1 MKKDLKWRSLSKKTI
16 AIVLVAV
23 CCTVAVLLKE
33 PVRAFA
39 VHAFTKNINQNE
51 EVKWQSTIFGVST
64 SKENNTISLDDV
76 NKTVTINAGSKD
88 GSKTGGKITGSND
101 GMSYYYT
108 EIDPSQNFE
117 LSATVKVNYFEK
129 KSPDYQAGFGIM
141 ARDALGIKDDASL
154 SPSNM
159 VLVGGYEGKVE
170 SVFRNGVTKDLSDKI
185 VMEGQHEFSKRPAND
200 GTATYKLSLKK
211 TNTGYIACVDDGEAQ
226 TYYRPKQLEV
236 LDNKKIYVG
245 FFAARVA
252 SITVSDIDF
261 KTTKASSDPAG
272 VAEPEKVVTPSIN
285 VVSSNLS
292 SKSKYDLDLKAT
304 VNGNVNVKQGDKVVY
319 DGKIEKDT
327 ALKIDT
333 TIEKGDNT
341 FNIKYTP
348 NKEAGNTNVD
358 PIEEVHNVTFKNY
371 GVENGDI
378 YVAPNGKADG
388 KGTIED
394 PIDIY
399 SATNYTNDGQ
409 TIKIKGGVYNLT
421 SPIVID
427 KNNSGIYG
435 KVKTLTSYDN
445 ERAIF
450 DFGKVSNGF
459 TLEGDYWK
467 VYGIDVTN
475 TKDKNHGFTVSG
487 NNNVVERVKTYKNG
501 DTGLQISG
509 DLNDSKE
516 NWPKNNLILNCDSY
530 DNMDA
535 AMNNADGF
543 AAKISSGEG
552 NIFRGCIS
560 HNNCDDGWD
569 LFTKLENGTIGAIT
583 IENCVAYG
591 NGTLSDGTVTKGD
604 GNGFKLGGEGIS
616 VKNVLKNSLA
626 FNNNATGI
634 TGNSNPAIIVENS
647 KSVDNKKANYGL
659 DYYTNAKLDYSL
671 TKNISIRTKDGE
683 KDSIPDMVLSEDNY
697 FYDGTSAKNKSGVE
711 LKISRFKSVQMPSV
725 VERDNDGNIV
735 LGDYMKE

>member
-1 MKKDLKWRSLSKKTI
+1 MKKYFKGKSLSKRTI
-16 AIVLVAV
+16 AIVFIAV
-23 CCTVAVLLKE
+23 CCIAAVSFKE
-33 PVRAFA
+33 PIKAFA
-39 VHAFTKNINQNE
+39 PNIFVDNINQNKD
-51 EVKWQSTIFGVST
+51 VKWHSIIFGVST
-64 SKENNTISLDDV
+64 SKENNTITLDDA

-108 EIDPSQNFE
+108 EIDPYQNFE
-117 LSATVKVNYFEK
+117 LSASVKVNYFEK
-129 KSPDYQAGFGIM
+129 KSPDNQAGFGIM
-141 ARDALGIKDDASL
+141 ARDVLGIKDDASL
-154 SPSNM
+154 SPSNV
-159 VLVGGYEGKVE
+159 VLVGGYKGKVE

-185 VMEGQHEFSKRPAND
+185 VMEGEYEFSKRPPND
-200 GTATYKLSLKK
+200 GTATYRLSLKK

-236 LDNKKIYVG
+236 LDSKKIYVG

-252 SITVSDIDF
+252 SIAVSDIDF
-261 KTTKASSDPAG
+261 KTTNASSDPNG
-272 VAEPEKVVTPSIN
+272 VPEPEKVVKPSIN
-285 VVSSNLS
+285 IVSSNIS
-292 SKSKYDLDLKAT
+292 SKSKYELNLKAT
-304 VNGNVNVKQGDKVVY
+304 INGNVNIKQGDKVIY
-319 DGKIEKDT
+319 DGKIENNT
-327 ALKIDT
+327 PLKIHT
-333 TIEKGDNT
+333 IIEKGDNA

-348 NKEAGNTNVD
+348 NKEVGNTNID

-371 GVENGDI
+371 GVPNGDI

-388 KGTIED
+388 KGTKED

-409 TIKIKGGVYNLT
+409 TIKIKGGIYNLT

-427 KNNSGIYG
+427 KNNSGIQD

-450 DFGKVSNGF
+450 DFGKVSNG
-459 TLEGDYWK
+459 LSLQGDYWK
-467 VYGIDVTN
+467 IYGIDVIN
-475 TKDKNHGFTVSG
+475 TKDKTHGITVAG

-509 DLNDSKE
+509 DLNDIKE

-552 NIFRGCIS
+552 NVFRGCIS

-583 IENCVAYG
+583 IEDCIAYG

-634 TGNSNPAIIVENS
+634 TGNSNPAISVENS
-647 KSVDNKKANYGL
+647 KSADNKKANYGL
-659 DYYTNAKLDYSL
+659 DYYTNAKFDYSL
-671 TKNISIRTKDGE
+671 TNNISIRTKDGE
-683 KDSIPDMVLSEDNY
+683 KDSVPDMVLSDDNY
-697 FYDGTSAKNKSGVE
+697 FYDGTSSKNKSGVE
-711 LKISRFKSVQMPSV
+711 FKTSRFISIQIPNV
-725 VERDNDGNIV
+725 VERDNEGNIA